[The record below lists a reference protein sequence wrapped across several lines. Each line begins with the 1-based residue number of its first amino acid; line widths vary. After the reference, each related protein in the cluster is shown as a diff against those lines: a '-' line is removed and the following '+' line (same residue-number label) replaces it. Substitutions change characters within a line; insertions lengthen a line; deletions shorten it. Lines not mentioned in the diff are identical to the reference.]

1 MMKYEQRTISNG
13 SINNE
18 KGVALILTFIFMV
31 SLVII
36 VAAYLFLVTYD
47 TRHVNTQ
54 LSNEK
59 ALYLADAGLNK
70 AVWYLTNTAPD
81 SSTDGSWRTTGY
93 PADPG
98 VNPNDPQQEILGEGT
113 YTMWVETS
121 GSDIMVTARGTA
133 NNIER
138 IIRET
143 ITLAGGVPEAF
154 SNVQYSG
161 GNIDFRNSGG
171 TITGN
176 IDTVGNLNNEGGM
189 TITGNVTEG
198 STVAVPSVDTASYAA
213 IAGTTVSGN
222 RIFNPGTY
230 SGIWYVD
237 GKVTISDNVIF
248 NGTIVAT
255 GNIVLTN
262 ADNFS
267 SNPTSNYPALV
278 SDGKITGGKMGTST
292 INGLLFAA
300 TSIDINQGSNNTIN
314 GSIISAG
321 NIDMKSGPGWSVTYD
336 SNLASNP
343 PPYFTAGSGSA
354 SGDGWREI

>member
-1 MMKYEQRTISNG
+1 VNKR
-13 SINNE
+13 
-18 KGVALILTFIFMV
+18 GVALILTFIFMV

-36 VAAYLFLVTYD
+36 VAAYLFLVTSD
-47 TRHVNTQ
+47 TRHVTGQIN
-54 LSNEK
+54 SEK
-59 ALYLADAGLNK
+59 ALFLADAGLNK

-81 SSTDGSWRTTGY
+81 SSTDASWRTTAY

-98 VNPNDPQQEILGEGT
+98 ADPTDPQQESLGDGT

-138 IIRET
+138 VIREM
-143 ITLAGGVPEAF
+143 ITLASSVPEAF
-154 SNVQYSG
+154 NYAQYSG
-161 GNIDFRNSGG
+161 GSINYSGSSG
-171 TITGN
+171 TITGDLN
-176 IDTVGNLNNEGGM
+176 TVGNVDNEGGM
-189 TITGNVTEG
+189 TITGTITEG
-198 STVAVPSVDTASYAA
+198 SAVPVPSVDTASYAA

-222 RIFNPGTY
+222 KTFNPGTY

-237 GKVTISDNVIF
+237 GKATINDNVTI

-262 ADNFS
+262 ADNLI
-267 SNPTSNYPALV
+267 SNPSSNYPALV
-278 SDGKITGGKMGTST
+278 TAGNITGKKMKTANIS
-292 INGLLFAA
+292 GLVFAA
-300 TSIDINQGSNNTIN
+300 GSIAIDQGANNTIN
-314 GSIISAG
+314 GSIISSTNMSLKNG
-321 NIDMKSGPGWSVTYD
+321 SGWSVTYD

-354 SGDGWREI
+354 SGDGWQEL